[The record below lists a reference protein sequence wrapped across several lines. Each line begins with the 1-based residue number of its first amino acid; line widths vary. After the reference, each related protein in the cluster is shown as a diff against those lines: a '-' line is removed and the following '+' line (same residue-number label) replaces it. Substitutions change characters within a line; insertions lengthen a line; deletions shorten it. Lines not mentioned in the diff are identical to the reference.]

1 MHITI
6 QIASLVLVGE
16 LVFEANYKM
25 QTTKQW
31 IYLLLTVLVVS
42 TASIVYVDSF
52 FFFEN
57 AGEKVVAVLT

>member
-52 FFFEN
+52 FFLKTQER
-57 AGEKVVAVLT
+57 KW